1 MIKRPAILKRSL
13 KLQTRKNYLLLGPRR
28 VGKTTYL
35 RTHFPNC
42 ETIDLL
48 KRDVFFEYRTSPH
61 LLRERYLEG
70 EGTIIIDEIQLI
82 PDLLYE
88 VHWMIENTG
97 RNFIL
102 SGSSARK
109 LRRTGVTNLA
119 GRLASV
125 HMVPLTHA
133 EIPDFDLH
141 RQLQFGSL
149 PPILFS
155 ENPAEDLKN
164 YCGEY
169 LKEEIQSEG
178 IVRNL
183 PSFTRFLES
192 AALSNAEM
200 ISYTSQARDCG
211 VAAKT
216 IKAYYQILVDTLLG
230 YMLEAFTKTKKRRAI
245 TTPKFYFF
253 DCALPNTILERTLSP
268 KTPEFGKAFE
278 HYLLLETIAAM
289 RYGKRISKL
298 QYWRSASGFEVDL
311 IINEHTA
318 VEFKTGSIHIQD
330 TKSLLALDEEIPL
343 KNKWIVGLENKT
355 RTLEN
360 GVVVLP
366 WQEFLNRLQQIDS
379 FR

>member
-1 MIKRPAILKRSL
+1 MIKRPVMLERSL
-13 KLQTRKNYLLLGPRR
+13 KLHQGKNYLLLGPRR

-35 RTHFPNC
+35 RTHFADC

-61 LLRERYLEG
+61 LLRERYADG
-70 EGTIIIDEIQLI
+70 EGTIVIDEIQLI

-88 VHWMIENTG
+88 IHWMIENTN
-97 RNFIL
+97 RTFVL

-155 ENPAEDLKN
+155 DNPTDDLKN

-192 AALSNAEM
+192 AALANTEM

-216 IKAYYQILVDTLLG
+216 IKAYYQIIIDTLLG
-230 YMLEAFTKTKKRRAI
+230 YMLEAFTKTQKRRAI
-245 TTPKFYFF
+245 TAPKFYFF

-278 HYLLLETIAAM
+278 HFLILETIAAM
-289 RYGKRISKL
+289 HYGSRISKL
-298 QYWRSASGFEVDL
+298 HYWRSASGFEVDL

-330 TKSLLALDEEIPL
+330 TRPLMTLNEEIPL
-343 KNKWIVGLENKT
+343 KNKWIVGLESKT
-355 RTLEN
+355 RSLEN
-360 GVVVLP
+360 GVLVLP
-366 WQEFLNRLQQIDS
+366 WQEFLSRLNQIDCV
-379 FR
+379 R